1 MMPLRPWVAS
11 WVTFSPSPMV
21 LKPLLTMP
29 VWFVG
34 AEKGRHRY
42 SVQPST
48 VHKLTKALFMPPQEL
63 LARDDGPESEA

>member
-1 MMPLRPWVAS
+1 
-11 WVTFSPSPMV
+11 
-21 LKPLLTMP
+21 MP

-48 VHKLTKALFMPPQEL
+48 VHKLAKALFMPPQGL